1 MQTKEKAV
9 KAATTSSGAPRQRA
23 PGAGRIATKK
33 LLSMQEMVEQALDK
47 AGGVEWLVMQA
58 ETNPNSFMSLVG
70 KLMPKDVNV
79 NSQVQVMGLVQLLQS
94 VGTDAKLIG
103 SGGVSTSAMLP
114 DEGASVKRLESKE
127 IGV

>member
-9 KAATTSSGAPRQRA
+9 KAATVDVPPRSTR
-23 PGAGRIATKK
+23 GRQSTKK
-33 LLSMQEMVEQALDK
+33 LLSMQEMVEKALDQ

-79 NSQVQVMGLVQLLQS
+79 NSSIKVVGLVELLQS

-127 IGV
+127 IEV